1 MSKTYTNPVVQP
13 KGKPK
18 NRFKRGLIIYLVIL
32 SLILAAVL
40 AVLWVFL
47 DRYQTKQDSLALEAT
62 QLAEQQAYEK
72 AVYQAP
78 QRCFENFMAGADPDY
93 WTGEWFTSHPSC
105 MDRKERVREEFTALF
120 SGANTV
126 CFKAADFDQAHPVY
140 VVKNGDRLLASVRL
154 EGQELDW
161 SVKEVDLELEAKE
174 GASIEVPTG
183 CAVYCNGTKLNP
195 ADAADAHTYF
205 DMEELKDSLQNPVLW
220 STYKVDGLLFP
231 PELTAESPADKTLVT
246 DEGGNMRYVLSA
258 DAAAQYQ
265 KQGED
270 MIKTLL
276 FYYMQ
281 GGNNTAGNMYAVLSL
296 LVNGS
301 QAYRLVTDSYNG
313 VTWDA
318 SYPNATYEATA
329 GDVVIWA
336 DNCMSMDV
344 KYHAEGT
351 SGGYTNVA
359 DGTYVLYFV
368 NNGNG
373 YGICGLTYK

>member
-1 MSKTYTNPVVQP
+1 MSNTKSNPEVQSAGKT
-13 KGKPK
+13 K
-18 NRFKRGLIIYLVIL
+18 NHFKRGLTIYLLVL
-32 SLILAAVL
+32 SLILGGVL
-40 AVLWVFL
+40 AFLWVFL
-47 DRYQTKQDSLALEAT
+47 DKYQAQQDSLALEAA
-62 QLAEQQAYEK
+62 QLAEQQAHDK

-78 QRCFENFMAGADPDY
+78 QRCFEAFMEGADAEY
-93 WTGEWFTSHPSC
+93 WTGEWFTSHPSSL
-105 MDRKERVREEFTALF
+105 DVKERVKQEFSQLF
-120 SGANTV
+120 CGEGTV
-126 CFKAADFDQAHPVY
+126 CYKAADFDQAHPVY
-140 VVKNGDRLLASVRL
+140 VVKNGDQLLASVRM

-161 SVKEVDLELEAKE
+161 SVKEVNLELVARE

-183 CAVYCNGTKLNP
+183 CTVYCNGTKLNP

-246 DEGGNMRYVLSA
+246 DEAGNMRYVLSA